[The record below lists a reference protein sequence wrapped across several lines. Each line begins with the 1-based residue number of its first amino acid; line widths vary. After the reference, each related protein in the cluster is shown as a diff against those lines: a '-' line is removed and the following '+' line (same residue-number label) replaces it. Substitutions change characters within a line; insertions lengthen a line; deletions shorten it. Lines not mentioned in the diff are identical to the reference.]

1 MERTRELTL
10 WERVRDDLYL
20 LELIELPIL
29 SIGILLLLPLLVG
42 CGPDYGWGTFANT
55 IERSWL

>member
-42 CGPDYGWGTFANT
+42 GGPDSAGARLP
-55 IERSWL
+55 IP